1 MGLDEK
7 MTPRTSSETGDKT
20 GQRSGQR
27 IGLWGGSFN
36 PPTLAHRAM
45 ADFVF
50 DALTLDK
57 LFWIVSPHNPEKDP
71 ATLAPFEHRVRMVE
85 QAVIDHDGMQ
95 PHDIEQR
102 NHSSWTI
109 DTVRALRAEYPDA
122 SLFFI
127 MGTDNWLNFH
137 NWGRDFEQILDN
149 VSLVVLNRSGY
160 DSNETAES
168 TRLFSEKR
176 VASPDFLAPKGTW
189 CIVENPQIET
199 SATLTRT
206 MLANGAKPTNIE
218 TEILDYIKENN
229 LYLAKA
235 KEA

>member
-1 MGLDEK
+1 MGLEEK
-7 MTPRTSSETGDKT
+7 ITPRTGP
-20 GQRSGQR
+20 R

-50 DALTLDK
+50 DALKLDT

-71 ATLAPFEHRVRMVE
+71 ATLAPFEHRFRMVE
-85 QAVIDHDGMQ
+85 HAVGDHDAMH

-102 NHSSWTI
+102 HNSSWTI
-109 DTVRALRAEYPDA
+109 DTVRALRAEHPDA
-122 SLFFI
+122 ALFFI

-149 VSLVVLNRSGY
+149 VSIVVLNRSGY

-168 TRLFSEKR
+168 TRLFANRR
-176 VASPDFLAPKGTW
+176 VASPDFLAPSGTW

-199 SATLTRT
+199 SATLTRQALRT
-206 MLANGAKPTNIE
+206 GETPDNIHNNILNYINKNKLYTN
-218 TEILDYIKENN
+218 
-229 LYLAKA
+229 
-235 KEA
+235 